1 MDPIRPIGPRT
12 DTPPVERSPL
22 LDPVEREARRQEREE
37 RRRKRAR
44 QGAQPPREDAP
55 PRREW
60 SA

>member
-12 DTPPVERSPL
+12 DTPPVERAPL
-22 LDPVEREARRQEREE
+22 LGPVEREARRQEREE

-44 QGAQPPREDAP
+44 QGAQPPRDDAP
-55 PRREW
+55 PHREW